1 MRLFRL
7 DIQIVN
13 NKIPKFE
20 TISLGKSL
28 ENVFVILQPIP
39 LPANSSFTS
48 IDTGTPQA
56 RTKVRLFLAG
66 PINCGITIQAPI
78 ASLSTPIYISNA
90 GTTQLTTNWQTTNA
104 TQLTNNWRIPNA
116 GATIKC
122 TTDVG
127 TTDKHRTDKNRT
139 DVGGVSLCRDPS
151 GIVREV
157 RNPTIGV
164 GGDIGKAEEEDW
176 VARSHPP

>member
-28 ENVFVILQPIP
+28 EIVFVILQPIP

-56 RTKVRLFLAG
+56 RTKVRMFLAG

-78 ASLSTPIYISNA
+78 PSLATPINISNA
-90 GTTQLTTNWQTTNA
+90 GTTQLTINWQTTNA
-104 TQLTNNWRIPNA
+104 TQLINNWCATDEYLTLAQPSNA
-116 GATIKC
+116 QLTWAQLMNKQLRRAQLTNTELTKTELMWAVYPHQVLYEKC
-122 TTDVG
+122 E
-127 TTDKHRTDKNRT
+127 
-139 DVGGVSLCRDPS
+139 
-151 GIVREV
+151 IQQ
-157 RNPTIGV
+157 
-164 GGDIGKAEEEDW
+164 
-176 VARSHPP
+176 